1 MKISV
6 KDLNLDVKAPLSKS
20 VYHREL
26 IINFILG
33 ARGDFLGESED
44 DNDDIRATKACLRAL
59 EDTQAET
66 VTLNCNESG
75 STLRFMIPAAL
86 AIKSASNKT
95 LVFKTNGRLIDRP
108 IEELSDCLKPFGVV
122 ITKDKEANE
131 ITVTGN
137 IEPGRYVI
145 DGSVSSQYISGLL
158 MALSSFDKKSV
169 VEVTGGVASV
179 HYIELTVAALAKYGI
194 KVEREGDTFSVPGK
208 TFGIR
213 VPDGN
218 FEVEGDWS
226 NGAFLLC
233 LGSLIRGGSAKVTGL
248 NTKSVQ
254 GDMAILRFLKLAD
267 ISHIVTD
274 DAVFVQ
280 DSHINPV
287 RQTIEM
293 DCGDIP
299 DIVPYMA
306 VTGAFRAY
314 KTVLKGIRRLRIK
327 ESDRAAAITQM
338 LSELGGNVTLEE
350 DTITVEYIDKKDIPD
365 RIVLTSSGDHRMAM
379 AAVLCAAAT
388 GKVIEIDSIDCLD
401 KSFPEFRKV
410 MLKEMVLK

>member
-6 KDLNLDVKAPLSKS
+6 KDLNLDIKAPLSKS

-26 IINFILG
+26 IVNFILG
-33 ARGDFLGESED
+33 AHGDFLTESED

-59 EDTQAET
+59 ENNDAET
-66 VTLNCNESG
+66 VILNCNESG
-75 STLRFMIPAAL
+75 STLRFMIPVAL
-86 AIKSASNKT
+86 AVKSDANKT
-95 LVFKTNGRLIDRP
+95 LVFKTKGRLIDRP

-158 MALSSFDKKSV
+158 MALSCFDKESTI
-169 VEVTGGVASV
+169 EVTGGVSSV
-179 HYIELTVAALAKYGI
+179 HYIELTIAVLKKYGI
-194 KVEREGDTFSVPGK
+194 NIERIGDTFKVPAK
-208 TFGIR
+208 TNDIK

-233 LGSLIRGGSAKVTGL
+233 LGSLIHGGSAKISGL
-248 NTKSVQ
+248 NEDSVQ
-254 GDMAILRFLKLAD
+254 GDKAILHFLKLANVTY
-267 ISHIVTD
+267 ISEGDTF
-274 DAVFVQ
+274 FVM
-280 DSHINPV
+280 DSV
-287 RQTIEM
+287 RNGIREKVEM
-293 DCGDIP
+293 DCSDIP

-306 VTGAFRAY
+306 VTGAFRAK
-314 KTVLKGIRRLRIK
+314 KTILKGIKRLRIK
-327 ESDRAAAITQM
+327 ESDRAEAITQM
-338 LSELGGNVTLEE
+338 LTKLGGNVTLEE
-350 DTITVEYIDKKDIPD
+350 DTITIEYIDKVADD
-365 RIVLTSSGDHRMAM
+365 IVLTSSVDHRMAM

-388 GKVIEIDSIDCLD
+388 GREIELDNIDCLD

-410 MLKEMVLK
+410 LLKEMTV

>member
-6 KDLNLDVKAPLSKS
+6 KDLNLDIKAPLSKS

-26 IINFILG
+26 IVNFILG
-33 ARGDFLGESED
+33 AHGDFLNESED

-59 EDTQAET
+59 EDAQEET

-75 STLRFMIPAAL
+75 STLRFMIPVAL
-86 AIKSASNKT
+86 AVKSDANKT
-95 LVFKTNGRLIDRP
+95 LVFKTKGRLIDRP

-122 ITKDKEANE
+122 ITKDKETYE

-158 MALSSFDKKSV
+158 MALSCFDKESTI
-169 VEVTGGVASV
+169 EVTGGVASV
-179 HYIELTVAALAKYGI
+179 HYIELTIAALKKYGI
-194 KVEREGDTFSVPGK
+194 SIERIGDTFKVPAK
-208 TFGIR
+208 TNDIK

-233 LGSLIRGGSAKVTGL
+233 LGSLIHGGSAKISGL
-248 NTKSVQ
+248 NEDSVQ
-254 GDMAILRFLKLAD
+254 GDKAILHFLKLANVTY
-267 ISHIVTD
+267 ISEGDTF
-274 DAVFVQ
+274 FVM
-280 DSHINPV
+280 DSV
-287 RQTIEM
+287 RNGIRGKVEM
-293 DCGDIP
+293 DCSDIP

-306 VTGAFRAY
+306 VTGAFRAK
-314 KTVLKGIRRLRIK
+314 KTILKGIKRLRIK
-327 ESDRAAAITQM
+327 ESDRAEAITQM
-338 LSELGGNVTLEE
+338 LTKLGGNVTLEE
-350 DTITVEYIDKKDIPD
+350 DTITIEYIDKVADD
-365 RIVLTSSGDHRMAM
+365 IVLTSSGDHRMAM

-388 GKVIEIDSIDCLD
+388 GREIELDNIDCLD

-410 MLKEMVLK
+410 LLKEMTV

>member
-6 KDLNLDVKAPLSKS
+6 KDLNLDIKAPLSKS

-26 IINFILG
+26 IVNFILG
-33 ARGDFLGESED
+33 ARGEFLTEAED

-59 EDTQAET
+59 EDTNAET
-66 VTLNCNESG
+66 ITLNCNESG
-75 STLRFMIPAAL
+75 STLRFMIPVAL
-86 AIKSASNKT
+86 AVKSDANKT
-95 LVFKTNGRLIDRP
+95 LVFKTKGRLIDRP

-122 ITKDKEANE
+122 ITKNKEANE

-158 MALSSFDKKSV
+158 MALSCFDKESTI
-169 VEVTGGVASV
+169 EVTGGVASV

-194 KVEREGDTFSVPGK
+194 SIVREGDTFKVPGITSDIK
-208 TFGIR
+208 

-233 LGSLIRGGSAKVTGL
+233 LGSLIHGGSAKITGL
-248 NTKSVQ
+248 NENSVQ
-254 GDMAILRFLKLAD
+254 GDKAILHFLKLANVTY
-267 ISHIVTD
+267 ISEGDTF
-274 DAVFVQ
+274 FVM
-280 DSHINPV
+280 DSV
-287 RQTIEM
+287 RNGIREKVEM
-293 DCGDIP
+293 DCSDIP

-306 VTGAFRAY
+306 VTGAFRAK
-314 KTVLKGIRRLRIK
+314 KTILKGIKRLRIK
-327 ESDRAAAITQM
+327 ESDRAEAIKQM
-338 LSELGGNVTLEE
+338 LTKLGGNVTLEE
-350 DTITVEYIDKKDIPD
+350 DTITIEYIDKVADD
-365 RIVLTSSGDHRMAM
+365 IVLTSSGDHRMAM

-388 GKVIEIDSIDCLD
+388 GREIELDNIDCLD

-410 MLKEMVLK
+410 LLKEMTV